1 MCSAAGPAAVLPPGQ
16 ALEPLGEV
24 LECSVLDKHPSGKP
38 KCRASEKCRGAVEG
52 SRSSR
57 EPWLPWLLL
66 CASLLSPRACWS
78 RVFAMALF
86 VEHVLLGIRALMP
99 EFEGL
104 VKKYTLLL
112 AKVSKAAISPLPSSA
127 DRGNS
132 ALRCG
137 SSVTGPCPFP
147 LQCFQHDSDMKS
159 HPTFVAVLTVLCQ
172 CKNEVSSRLHRYWH
186 WLQASRDIASTLV
199 AVLHGG
205 SGSQGK
211 SSDPAWFCT

>member
-1 MCSAAGPAAVLPPGQ
+1 MCAVLLVLLQCCLQ
-16 ALEPLGEV
+16 ARPLSPWVKCWNV
-24 LECSVLDKHPSGKP
+24 LSLTKSPL
-38 KCRASEKCRGAVEG
+38 G
-52 SRSSR
+52 SRSAEQVRSAGVLWR
-57 EPWLPWLLL
+57 AAGAAGSPGCPG
-66 CASLLSPRACWS
+66 CCCGASLLSPRACWS

-186 WLQASRDIASTLV
+186 WLQ
-199 AVLHGG
+199 
-205 SGSQGK
+205 SQQGHCQHTCGNAARVQWK
-211 SSDPAWFCT
+211 PGEEQ